1 MSGYGARRDQRR
13 FWGFIRE
20 DVSTGSPA
28 TGGWVSACPDLSSSR
43 QTPFANARHTG
54 LATTVTDVT
63 PGTLVT
69 TGIL

>member
-1 MSGYGARRDQRR
+1 MSGYAAPRDQRR
-13 FWGFIRE
+13 FWGFTRE
-20 DVSTGSPA
+20 DVSEGWPA
-28 TGGWVSACPDLSSSR
+28 TGGWVSAGPDLSTVR
-43 QTPFANARHTG
+43 QTPFANVRHTG

>member
-1 MSGYGARRDQRR
+1 MSGYLARRDQRR
-13 FWGFIRE
+13 LCGFTRE
-20 DVSTGSPA
+20 DVSVGSPT
-28 TGGWVSACPDLSSSR
+28 TGGSVSACPDFSSSR

-54 LATTVTDVT
+54 LATAVTDVT